1 MGIYDHIFTYK
12 IWDLNVI
19 RLRFTSSFNPK
30 RLPNKD
36 SSEAKW
42 RIMVNSSVAKKLF
55 SGFFIITVLIGLISS
70 ISYYNLKRIDN
81 SYSDLVERRA
91 AILFTAK
98 DIQTE
103 VLQEMNALR
112 GILLNEEESAD
123 SLSQSANKLD
133 ENIST
138 LQGLVES
145 KENKELLNELDEIN
159 ETLKARSEEA
169 IALTETDPEA
179 ARSLA
184 DGELSDL
191 ARNMWEAAST
201 LQERQA
207 ALMQEDSRANTDLV
221 DNVVRTISFLSILSF
236 ILSILIG
243 TFMTRMITK
252 PVKSLV
258 RGAESIAAGDLTQED
273 IKVRYKDEIGSL
285 AVSFNQMKANLQE
298 VIQQVSINAEQVA
311 ATSEELSASAEETSK
326 ATEQISIAVQEVA
339 LGSEKQVTNTADSA
353 QAVEEISAGMNQAA
367 ASIQSVADL
376 TMLANEKAMTGNATV
391 TQTVEQMNLVQHST
405 AQSSEVVN
413 ALGGKSK
420 EIGKIVEFITEIASQ
435 TNLLALNAAIEA
447 ARAGEQGRG
456 FAVVADEVRKLA
468 EQSANAAGD
477 IRELITEIQA
487 EAERAVQS
495 IHAGTKVVEEG
506 ISLVARTG
514 KAFQDITASIQQIT
528 DESQQ
533 VSTIVEQVNAS
544 SQTTAKTIKG
554 VSEISEQ
561 AAGNIQNVAASAE
574 EQNAAMEEVSAS
586 AEALSRMAQDLGET
600 IRKFKV

>member
-1 MGIYDHIFTYK
+1 MD
-12 IWDLNVI
+12 VI
-19 RLRFTSSFNPK
+19 RLTVIRLFHPK
-30 RLPNKD
+30 RLPTKD
-36 SSEAKW
+36 SSEIKW
-42 RIMVNSSVAKKLF
+42 GIMVNSSIAKKLF
-55 SGFFIITVLIGLISS
+55 SGFFIITVLIGLISA

-112 GILLNEEESAD
+112 GILLNDKESAD
-123 SLSQSANKLD
+123 TLAQSANKLD
-133 ENIST
+133 EKIST
-138 LQGLVES
+138 AQSLVES
-145 KENKELLNELDEIN
+145 NENKELLNELDEIN
-159 ETLKARSEEA
+159 TTFKAMSKDA
-169 IALTETDPEA
+169 VVLMETDQEA

-191 ARNMWEAAST
+191 ARNMWEAANT
-201 LQERQA
+201 LQERQT
-207 ALMQEDSRANTDLV
+207 ALMQEASRANTDLV
-221 DNVVRTISFLSILSF
+221 DNVVRTIVLLSIVSF
-236 ILSILIG
+236 ILALLIG

-252 PVKSLV
+252 PIASLV
-258 RGAESIAAGDLTQED
+258 KGAQSIAAGDLTQED

-285 AVSFNQMKANLQE
+285 AASFNQMKATLQE
-298 VIQQVSINAEQVA
+298 VIQQVSANAEQVA

-326 ATEQISIAVQEVA
+326 ATEQIATAVQDVA
-339 LGSEKQVTNTADSA
+339 LGSEKQVISTSESVR
-353 QAVEEISAGMNQAA
+353 AVEEISAGMNQAA

-376 TMLANEKAMTGNATV
+376 SMLATEKAVMGNATV
-391 TQTVEQMNLVQHST
+391 TQTVEQMDLVQHST

-420 EIGKIVEFITEIASQ
+420 EIGQIVEFITEIASQ

-447 ARAGEQGRG
+447 ARAGEQGKG
-456 FAVVADEVRKLA
+456 FAVVAGEVRKLA

-477 IRELITEIQA
+477 IRELIKEIQT
-487 EAERAVQS
+487 EAEKAVQS
-495 IHAGTKVVEEG
+495 IHAGKKVVQEG

-514 KAFQDITASIQQIT
+514 EAFQDITASIQQVT

-533 VSTIVEQVNAS
+533 VSAIVEQVSAS
-544 SQTTAKTIKG
+544 SQTTSKMIKG

-586 AEALSRMAQDLGET
+586 AEALSQMAQELKET